1 MKNLQT
7 VTRTREMFRE
17 VELFV
22 APGQKN
28 KERIDRFLV
37 KQVEGLTRAKVQKLI
52 SDAMVLVN
60 GIQVKPSYKISPG
73 DKIVVRIVTSA
84 PPNKV
89 IPESIP
95 LDIVYE
101 DEFLIV
107 VNKPAGMVTH
117 PGHGNWTGTL
127 ANALLYHCNKLST
140 LNDPSIRPGIVH
152 RLDKDTSGLI
162 VAAKDDDTHAN
173 LARQFSNRTIRRE
186 YWALVWGKMPESQGV
201 IEAGIGRSK
210 SDRKKFSVVEDGKFA
225 STEYKVLRE
234 FEYLSL
240 VQLKL
245 KTGRTHQIRVHLSY
259 VGNPIFGDPVYH
271 GRRISNVEVTS
282 RIKNDVTNLLRLI
295 SRQALH
301 AKTIGFRHPASNQM
315 MFFDSDLPLDFKS
328 VLEHLEK
335 QS

>member
-1 MKNLQT
+1 M
-7 VTRTREMFRE
+7 TRTREMFRE

-52 SDAMVLVN
+52 SAAMVLVN
-60 GIQVKPSYKISPG
+60 GVKVKPSYRISPG
-73 DKIVVRIVTSA
+73 DKIVVRIMTTA
-84 PPNKV
+84 PQNKA
-89 IPESIP
+89 IPENIP

-127 ANALLYHCNKLST
+127 VNALLYHCNKLSS
-140 LNDPSIRPGIVH
+140 LNDASIRPGIVH

-162 VAAKDDDTHAN
+162 LAAKDDDTHSS
-173 LARQFSNRTIRRE
+173 LARQFSDRTIRRE
-186 YWALVWGKMPESQGV
+186 YWAIVWGKMPDTQGV

-210 SDRKKFSVVEDGKFA
+210 SDRKKFSVVEGGKFA
-225 STEYKVLRE
+225 LTEYKVLKE

-245 KTGRTHQIRVHLSY
+245 KTGRTHQIRVHLSH
-259 VGNPIFGDPVYH
+259 VGNPVFGDPVYH
-271 GRRISNVEVTS
+271 GRRISQVEVTS
-282 RIKNDVTNLLRLI
+282 RIKNEVTNLLRLI

-315 MFFDSDLPLDFKS
+315 MFFDSELPADFKN
-328 VLEHLEK
+328 VLKHLEM
-335 QS
+335 